1 MNDKIKVV
9 TFNIRVACAESNPDN
24 NWIARLP
31 RIIARLRKWKPD
43 PYRLSGG
50 YISSVRRPC
59 RGPFGIRKHVYGPG
73 RRRRRGNSCLL
84 S

>member
-1 MNDKIKVV
+1 MNDRIKVV

-43 PYRLSGG
+43 LIG
-50 YISSVRRPC
+50 
-59 RGPFGIRKHVYGPG
+59 FQEAT
-73 RRRRRGNSCLL
+73 
-84 S
+84 